1 MRPLAKALTKSLENV
16 RNLLR
21 EQCFRNPPE
30 FTEKICESLKILDR
44 LFAEFELSYVSAMV
58 PVKTV
63 REYEAQ
69 QAITVLFS
77 ETLQRY
83 RSYDIAR
90 GDNRITTFTSKNTL

>member
-58 PVKTV
+58 PVKSV
-63 REYEAQ
+63 IEYEAQ

-83 RSYDIAR
+83 YFSCL
-90 GDNRITTFTSKNTL
+90 NITLHYLL

>member
-30 FTEKICESLKILDR
+30 FTEKICECLKILDR

-58 PVKTV
+58 PVKSIQ
-63 REYEAQ
+63 EYEAQ

-77 ETLQRY
+77 ETLQR
-83 RSYDIAR
+83 
-90 GDNRITTFTSKNTL
+90 